1 MSKEQDS
8 IIRKGGDR
16 MNGSRGKRLLIVVIA
31 CLAAFALLAGVAVAA
46 TSVGGSERCCTS
58 GEGEGKHGPR
68 GNGNHEEMQGVIAD
82 TLGISS
88 EELQSELESG
98 KTVAQLAEEKGISVD
113 AVVDAMTAKI
123 FESIDQA
130 VADGN
135 LDAEKAEEIKSGTP
149 DRVRERIENGPPER
163 GHGPG
168 GECGPRGENGPPE
181 RPGPE
186 TEDAEIG

>member
-1 MSKEQDS
+1 MT
-8 IIRKGGDR
+8 GLH
-16 MNGSRGKRLLIVVIA
+16 GKKLLVVVIA
-31 CLAAFALLAGVAVAA
+31 CFAAVALFTGVAVAA
-46 TSVGGSERCCTS
+46 TSVVGSERCCAS
-58 GEGEGKHGPR
+58 GEEEGKHGPR
-68 GNGNHEEMQGVIAD
+68 GRDLGRGNHEEMQGVMAD

-113 AVVDAMTAKI
+113 AVVDAVTAKI
-123 FESIDQA
+123 NETIDNQ
-130 VADGN
+130 VAEGN
-135 LDAEKAEEIKSGTP
+135 LDADKAEEIKAEAP

-168 GECGPRGENGPPE
+168 GESCPGRERGPRGENGPPQ